1 MESQSR
7 FIVNCR
13 LCMKN
18 KLDVIFD
25 FGLIPLGNNLQSSI
39 KDSLS
44 VDNFPLV
51 LVQCSNCKHFQL
63 NFSVD
68 PKILYATNYTY
79 LSGIGN
85 SFRKHLKEFCNSVLN
100 YYCQYSLNQKIKVID
115 IGSNDGTALS
125 FFENQ
130 GCEVLGVDPAKTPSR
145 IANDK
150 GIKTLN
156 NFFSSDLAKKIK
168 GKYSCFDIVIS
179 HNVLAHVDDVS
190 DIFDGINIILKENGI
205 FVFEIGYFGDLIQKN
220 IFDTIYH
227 EHLDYHS
234 VIALSSFLS
243 KKKFMIDKIEL
254 NSVQGGSLRIWCK
267 KSDYTSKKN
276 KIAEYIKKEEKIL
289 SKKNIKVWKN
299 KIVANIETLKQ
310 KLEDYKSKN
319 YIIVGYGVPTKA
331 TLILNMLGDC
341 KNKID
346 YFVEDNQL
354 KVNKFLPSTKIP
366 IKQNIEENIN
376 KKLIL
381 CFAWNFFDDIQVKL
395 KNKGVKG
402 ILYNTQTGKEKL
414 I

>member
-13 LCMKN
+13 LCKKN

-44 VDNFPLV
+44 IDDFPLV

-85 SFRKHLKEFCNSVLN
+85 SFRKHLKEFCKSVLN
-100 YYCQYSLNQKIKVID
+100 YYCQNSLNQKIKVID
-115 IGSNDGTALS
+115 IGSNDGTALI
-125 FFENQ
+125 FFQNQ
-130 GCEVLGVDPAKTPSR
+130 GCEVLGVDPAKKPSR
-145 IANDK
+145 IANER

-156 NFFSSDLAKKIK
+156 NFFSSDLAEEIKK
-168 GKYSCFDIVIS
+168 KYSCFDIVIS

-205 FVFEIGYFGDLIQKN
+205 FVFEIGYFGDIIQKN

-234 VIALSSFLS
+234 IIALSSFLS
-243 KKKFMIDKIEL
+243 KKKFIIDKIEL
-254 NSVQGGSLRIWCK
+254 NSVQGGSLRVWCK
-267 KSDYTSKKN
+267 KSEHILKKN
-276 KIAEYIKKEEKIL
+276 KLLEYIKKEEKIL
-289 SKKNIKVWKN
+289 SKKSIKIWRN
-299 KIVANIETLKQ
+299 KIVKNIETLKQ
-310 KLEDYKSKN
+310 KLKDYKSKN

-331 TLILNMLGDC
+331 TLVLKMLGDC
-341 KNKID
+341 KNNID

-366 IKQNIEENIN
+366 IKENFDENNN

-395 KNKGVKG
+395 KNNGVKG
-402 ILYNTQTGKEKL
+402 ILYNIQTGKEIL

>member
-1 MESQSR
+1 METQSR

-13 LCMKN
+13 LCKKN
-18 KLDVIFD
+18 NLDVIFD

-85 SFRKHLKEFCNSVLN
+85 SFRKHLKEFCKSVLN
-100 YYCQYSLNQKIKVID
+100 YYCQNSLNQKIKVID

-125 FFENQ
+125 FFKNQ
-130 GCEVLGVDPAKTPSR
+130 GCEVLGVDPAKNPSR
-145 IANDK
+145 IANER

-156 NFFSSDLAKKIK
+156 NFFSSDLAEDIKK
-168 GKYSCFDIVIS
+168 KYRRFDIVIS
-179 HNVLAHVDDVS
+179 HNVLAHVDEVS
-190 DIFDGINIILKENGI
+190 DIFDGINLILKKNGI

-234 VIALSSFLS
+234 IIALSSFLS
-243 KKKFMIDKIEL
+243 KKKFIIDKIEL
-254 NSVQGGSLRIWCK
+254 NSVQGGSLRVWCK
-267 KSDYTSKKN
+267 KSEHTSKKN
-276 KIAEYIKKEEKIL
+276 KLAEYIKKEEKIL
-289 SKKNIKVWKN
+289 SQKNIKVWKN
-299 KIVANIETLKQ
+299 KIVTNIENLRQ
-310 KLEDYKSKN
+310 KLEDYKSNN

-331 TLILNMLGDC
+331 TLVLNMLGDC

-366 IKQNIEENIN
+366 IKEYFEENNN

-381 CFAWNFFDDIQVKL
+381 CFAWNFFDDIQLKL
-395 KNKGVKG
+395 KNKKVKG
-402 ILYNTQTGKEKL
+402 ILYNIQTGKEIL